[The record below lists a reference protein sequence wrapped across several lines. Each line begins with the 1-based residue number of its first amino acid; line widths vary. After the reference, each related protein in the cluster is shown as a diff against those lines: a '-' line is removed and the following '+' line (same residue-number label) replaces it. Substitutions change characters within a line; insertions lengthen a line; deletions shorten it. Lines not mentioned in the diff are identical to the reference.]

1 MLNVIACKNIKTEGS
16 FYSILQ
22 ALFMSIDKKYALD
35 WIENNKKLFIEISDK
50 VWEFAELGLIEFKS
64 SALLADELEKHGF
77 NVERGIAGMPTAFV
91 VTWGEGKP
99 VIGIMGEY
107 DALPGLSQ
115 KKVPRKEPLEPG
127 KPGHGCG
134 HNIHGTSGMA
144 ATIAARKAMEKH
156 KIKGTIK
163 FFGCPAEENFS
174 GKVFMVREGNFNDV
188 DAVISHHPDTMNCAS
203 LESSLAVNSAKFHF
217 YGKASHAGDS
227 PEHGRSALDA
237 VELMNMGVNYLREHV
252 IQDARIHYVV
262 EKGGDQ
268 PNIVPPYA
276 RSWYY
281 VRAPERDQVEFIYDW
296 ILDIARGAAM
306 MTKTE
311 VKIELTEGCYNL
323 IPNRT
328 ITELIVKNMREIG
341 LPKYGDEDWKF
352 AEEIAKT
359 ITPEMKIA
367 QLKKSKRPGWQ
378 RLVDKLMDDEVPDP
392 WGEDEVS
399 HGSTDVADVSWQA
412 PTVEFGTATGVLG
425 TPGHSWQD
433 VAQSGVGLGHKS
445 LIFAAKVMAAT
456 AIDLLTQENVL
467 HKAREEHRQRIG
479 NKQYRSPIPPDR
491 KPPLDV
497 WKK

>member
-1 MLNVIACKNIKTEGS
+1 MSLNKE
-16 FYSILQ
+16 
-22 ALFMSIDKKYALD
+22 YAFD
-35 WIENNKKLFIEISDK
+35 WIENSKKLLIEISDK

-77 NVERGIAGMPTAFV
+77 RVERGIAGMPTAFV
-91 VTWGEGKP
+91 ATWGEGKP

-144 ATIAARKAMEKH
+144 ATIAVKEAMEKH
-156 KIKGTIK
+156 KIEGTIK

-174 GKVFMVREGNFNDV
+174 GKVFMVRDGCFGDV
-188 DAVISHHPDTMNCAS
+188 DAVISHHPNTMNGVT
-203 LESSLAVNSAKFHF
+203 LESCLAVNSVKFHF

-237 VELMNMGVNYLREHV
+237 VELMNTGVNYLREHV

-296 ILDIARGAAM
+296 ILDIARGAAI

-311 VKIELTEGCYNL
+311 VKVEFLEGVYNY

-328 ITELIVKNMREIG
+328 IAELIVKNMLEIG
-341 LPKYGDEDWKF
+341 LPKYSDEDWKF

-359 ITPEMKIA
+359 IAPEMKIA
-367 QLKKSKRPGWQ
+367 QLKKSKRPGWE
-378 RLVDKLMDDEVPDP
+378 RLVDKLIDDEVPDP
-392 WGEDEVS
+392 WGEGEVS

-412 PTVEFGTATGVLG
+412 PTVEFGTAAGVLG

-433 VAQSGVGLGHKS
+433 VAESGVGLGHKS

-456 AIDLLTQENVL
+456 AIDLLTKDDIL
-467 HKAREEHRQRIG
+467 DKAREEHRQRIG
-479 NKQYRSPIPPDR
+479 DKKYRSPIPPDQ

-497 WKK
+497 WEK

>member
-1 MLNVIACKNIKTEGS
+1 MSLNKE
-16 FYSILQ
+16 
-22 ALFMSIDKKYALD
+22 YAFD
-35 WIENNKKLFIEISDK
+35 WIENNKKLLIEISDK

-77 NVERGIAGMPTAFV
+77 RVERGIAGMPTAFV
-91 VTWGEGKP
+91 ATWGEGKP

-115 KKVPRKEPLEPG
+115 KKVPWKEPLEPG

-144 ATIAARKAMEKH
+144 TAIAVKKAMEKH
-156 KIKGTIK
+156 KIEGAIK

-174 GKVFMVREGNFNDV
+174 GKVFMVRDGYFGDV
-188 DAVISHHPDTMNCAS
+188 DAVISHHPNTMNGVT
-203 LESSLAVNSAKFHF
+203 LESCLAVNSVKFHF

-237 VELMNMGVNYLREHV
+237 VELMNTGVNYLREHV

-281 VRAPERDQVEFIYDW
+281 IRAPERDQVEFIYDW
-296 ILDIARGAAM
+296 ILDIARGAAI

-311 VKIELTEGCYNL
+311 VKVEFLEGVYNY

-328 ITELIVKNMREIG
+328 IAELIVKNMREIG
-341 LPKYGDEDWKF
+341 PPKYSDEDLKF

-359 ITPEMKIA
+359 IAPEMKLA
-367 QLKKSKRPGWQ
+367 QLKKSKRSGWK
-378 RLVDKLMDDEVPDP
+378 RLVDKLIDDEVPDP
-392 WGEDEVS
+392 WGEGEVS

-412 PTVEFGTATGVLG
+412 PTVEFGTASGVLG
-425 TPGHSWQD
+425 TSGHSWQD
-433 VAQSGVGLGHKS
+433 VAESGVGLGHKS

-456 AIDLLTQENVL
+456 AIDLLTKEDVL
-467 HKAREEHRQRIG
+467 NKAREEHRRRIG
-479 NKQYRSPIPPDR
+479 NKKYRPPIPPDQ

-497 WKK
+497 WEK

>member
-1 MLNVIACKNIKTEGS
+1 
-16 FYSILQ
+16 
-22 ALFMSIDKKYALD
+22 MSIDKEYALD
-35 WIENNKKLFIEISDK
+35 WIENNKKLLIEISDK

-77 NVERGIAGMPTAFV
+77 RVERGIAGMPTAFV
-91 VTWGEGKP
+91 AAWGEGKP

-115 KKVPRKEPLEPG
+115 KKVPRKEPLESG

-156 KIKGTIK
+156 KIKGTIR

-174 GKVFMVREGNFNDV
+174 GKVFMVRDGCFNDV

-203 LESSLAVNSAKFHF
+203 LESCLAVNSVKFHF

-237 VELMNMGVNYLREHV
+237 VELMNTGVNYLREHV

-281 VRAPERDQVEFIYDW
+281 IRAPERDQVEFIYDW

-311 VKIELTEGCYNL
+311 VKVELTEGSYNY

-328 ITELIVKNMREIG
+328 IAELIVKNMREIG
-341 LPKYGDEDWKF
+341 LPKYSDEDLKF

-359 ITPEMKIA
+359 ITHEMKVA
-367 QLKKSKRPGWQ
+367 QLKKSKRPRWE
-378 RLVDKLMDDEVPDP
+378 RLVDKLIDDEVPDP

-399 HGSTDVADVSWQA
+399 HGSTDVADVSWQT
-412 PTVEFGTATGVLG
+412 PTVEFGTAAGVLG

-456 AIDLLTQENVL
+456 AIDLLTKEDAL

-479 NKQYRSPIPPDR
+479 NKKYRAPIPPDH

>member
-1 MLNVIACKNIKTEGS
+1 
-16 FYSILQ
+16 
-22 ALFMSIDKKYALD
+22 MSAGKERAFD
-35 WIENNKKLFIEISDK
+35 WIENNKKLLIEISDK

-77 NVERGIAGMPTAFV
+77 KVERGIAGMPTAFV
-91 VTWGEGKP
+91 ATWGEGKP

-115 KKVPRKEPLEPG
+115 KKVPWKEPLEEG

-134 HNIHGTSGMA
+134 HNIYGTSGMA
-144 ATIAARKAMEKH
+144 AAIATKEVMEKH

-174 GKVFMVREGNFNDV
+174 GKVFMVRDGYFDDV
-188 DAVISHHPDTMNCAS
+188 DAVISHHPNSMNYVT
-203 LESSLAVNSAKFHF
+203 LESCLAVNSVKFHF
-217 YGKASHAGDS
+217 YGKASHAGGS

-252 IQDARIHYVV
+252 IQDARIHYVI

-281 VRAPERDQVEFIYDW
+281 VRAPERDQVEFIYNW
-296 ILDIARGAAM
+296 IIDIARGAAI

-311 VKIELTEGCYNL
+311 VKVEFCEGVYNYV
-323 IPNRT
+323 PNRT
-328 ITELIVKNMREIG
+328 IGELVVKNMREIG
-341 LPKYGDEDWKF
+341 LPKYSAEDWKF

-359 ITPEMKIA
+359 IDPEMKIA
-367 QLKKSKRPGWQ
+367 QLKKSKRPGWE
-378 RLVDKLMDDEVPDP
+378 RLVDKVIDDEIPDP
-392 WGEDEVS
+392 WGEGETS

-412 PTVEFGTATGVLG
+412 PTVEFGTASGVLG

-433 VAQSGVGLGHKS
+433 VAESGVGLGHKS

-456 AIDLLTQENVL
+456 TIDLLTKEDILN
-467 HKAREEHRQRIG
+467 KAWEEHRRRIG
-479 NKQYRSPIPPDR
+479 NKKYKSPIPPDH

-497 WKK
+497 WEK